1 MDFPEKT
8 PVPSCLAVDEW
19 SARPR
24 LWMGG
29 GNVMLMLGGIA
40 GEEATVR
47 IWEDNGTGLKMIADF
62 DELATKYAGGKQ
74 IGKFW
79 LGNGVCSFSG
89 GGTVA
94 CDPVR
99 EKAYFFN
106 KYVFDLKTGA
116 READALLPSGLNAVV
131 NDMAFDKRGYAH
143 LHFSAGHYMP
153 GVARVDP
160 DRDFQEV
167 PYDYGEERQ
176 GVSGPKWRGM
186 LPVRDQPG
194 AKFFQDGLGVN
205 MVGDVAEV
213 CNIYYVPKIDDNF
226 GGIADPGMNEFSGG
240 GGKADLFKASVRT
253 LLERQKKGET
263 IYSIRRI
270 PGVPLSAGTIWTFN
284 RSGELRDECAALT
297 GLVIN
302 GVMLDEEGCM
312 YFVNSRTR
320 MVNGKPFLAGQG
332 VTLGADG
339 VQKARDPFTGTL
351 IKTGRKARVLLANA
365 VVPLEEPPARPPDF
379 AGNAWIEGAEWT
391 YAGASPIVPADPCS
405 CPTQRLHLDWYKRVY
420 VPESYRHSIG
430 ILDTAGNLIMHLG
443 TYGNYDSGF
452 GAKSRIPVGAD
463 NIAFYVPRHVSG
475 TDNYLVVADYGER
488 LVVLKLNY
496 HAVETAAFR

>member
-1 MDFPEKT
+1 
-8 PVPSCLAVDEW
+8 
-19 SARPR
+19 
-24 LWMGG
+24 
-29 GNVMLMLGGIA
+29 
-40 GEEATVR
+40 
-47 IWEDNGTGLKMIADF
+47 
-62 DELATKYAGGKQ
+62 
-74 IGKFW
+74 
-79 LGNGVCSFSG
+79 
-89 GGTVA
+89 
-94 CDPVR
+94 
-99 EKAYFFN
+99 
-106 KYVFDLKTGA
+106 
-116 READALLPSGLNAVV
+116 VV

-430 ILDTAGNLIMHLG
+430 ILDTNGNVILHLG
-443 TYGNYDSGF
+443 RYGNFDDARRMSP
-452 GAKSRIPVGAD
+452 GATDIVSTL
-463 NIAFYVPRHVSG
+463 PRFISG
-475 TDNYLVVADYGER
+475 TDNYLAFDDWGER
-488 LVVLKLNY
+488 LVVLRLRYQAEEVVPMGVK
-496 HAVETAAFR
+496 